1 MISGLPDDN
10 AASDAAPGRP
20 GWAPAT
26 LRIGGV
32 LLAGLLLGLS
42 MFEASVNTLLRFDRA
57 GLARGEIW
65 RLASGHFVHLDWQ
78 HAALNVAALA
88 LIVAL
93 FGTLFTPVGWLLLTG
108 CSIAV
113 IDAGLWWLEP
123 QIGWY
128 VGLSGVLHGLL
139 AAAALVLAA
148 RRQATG
154 AILLALLV
162 AKLAWEQW
170 LGPLPGSRALVSG
183 RIVTEAHLYGALGG
197 LAGTLLLRMRGR
209 RAPL

>member
-26 LRIGGV
+26 RWIGGV
-32 LLAGLLLGLS
+32 LLAALLLGLS
-42 MFEASVNTLLRFDRA
+42 MFEASVNVLLRFDRE
-57 GLARGEIW
+57 GVARGEIW

-93 FGTLFTPVGWLLLTG
+93 FGPLFTPVGWLLLTG

-123 QIGWY
+123 EIGWY

-139 AAAALVLAA
+139 AAAALAAPADAGSPGVAIIVDRTAAWAGGVLEN
-148 RRQATG
+148 R
-154 AILLALLV
+154 
-162 AKLAWEQW
+162 
-170 LGPLPGSRALVSG
+170 
-183 RIVTEAHLYGALGG
+183 HD
-197 LAGTLLLRMRGR
+197 
-209 RAPL
+209 